1 MFFFDS
7 SESAMCAVKP
17 LWFCWSPEASQGDAE
32 NLSWTRLGTLCG
44 GCSNGFP
51 LTNKQIAIEKD
62 SPMILSDG
70 NICAQRKYCSGK
82 LIELYPLWINIQ
94 VDLSPQ
100 WISLKQTISSI
111 PYSYVNYPWDCRF
124 RISKNWYSND
134 RPFLS
139 PIVSLETESNMCR
152 FKYHFCGLNIHLYK
166 SSTKC
171 CG

>member
-1 MFFFDS
+1 MR
-7 SESAMCAVKP
+7 KTY
-17 LWFCWSPEASQGDAE
+17 PERVLE
-32 NLSWTRLGTLCG
+32 HCVVVVPT
-44 GCSNGFP
+44 
-51 LTNKQIAIEKD
+51 D
-62 SPMILSDG
+62 SPWQINKLQLKKIPRWYWVMW

-111 PYSYVNYPWDCRF
+111 PYSYVNYPRDCRF